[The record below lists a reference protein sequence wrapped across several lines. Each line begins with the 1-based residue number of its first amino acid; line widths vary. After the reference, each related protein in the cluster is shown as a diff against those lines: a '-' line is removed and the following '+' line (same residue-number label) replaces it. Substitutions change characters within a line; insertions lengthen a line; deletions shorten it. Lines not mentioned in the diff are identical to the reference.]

1 MMNKGKMCK
10 CQCGG
15 ALLTPAM
22 IKMLQRPYQRFN
34 TLQVKRKPKQQGM
47 GHCGCQ
53 HGGNIFSDIGSALT
67 GAFHDPLRGLAAVAT
82 LGASEVIAIPA
93 DIFQRT
99 TGVKASTV
107 LDKTAPLI
115 GPIAGPEAA
124 MGAKATSFGLKQVGL
139 GKKKRRGRPK
149 KRVPAKKRKTKKR

>member
-1 MMNKGKMCK
+1 M
-10 CQCGG
+10 
-15 ALLTPAM
+15 
-22 IKMLQRPYQRFN
+22 
-34 TLQVKRKPKQQGM
+34 
-47 GHCGCQ
+47 
-53 HGGNIFSDIGSALT
+53 
-67 GAFHDPLRGLAAVAT
+67 
-82 LGASEVIAIPA
+82 
-93 DIFQRT
+93 
-99 TGVKASTV
+99 